1 MEKSRVSRVMEKLL
15 SDKWGSDLKMK
26 FVVDGMLG
34 KLARWLRMLGYD
46 TKYFND
52 MDDDEILKVASE
64 EKRILL
70 TRDYQFFRKAS
81 IHGVKAIFIDGETH
95 AERLA
100 ELSRELN
107 VRLEINIDESRCPKC
122 NSKIRPINK
131 EEVRDK
137 IPESTY
143 KTYNEFWVCTRCG
156 QVYWKGSHW
165 RKINNTLDKVKR
177 ITLKMEETH

>member
-1 MEKSRVSRVMEKLL
+1 
-15 SDKWGSDLKMK
+15 MK

-52 MDDDEILKVASE
+52 VDDDEILKVASE

-81 IHGVKAIFIDGETH
+81 IHGVRAIFIDGETP
-95 AERLA
+95 AEKLA
-100 ELSRELN
+100 ELTRELN
-107 VRLEINIDESRCPKC
+107 VRLEVNIDESRCPKC
-122 NSKIRPINK
+122 NARIKPIDK
-131 EEVRDK
+131 ERVKDK
-137 IPESTY
+137 VPKSTY
-143 KTYNEFWVCTRCG
+143 RIYNEFWVCTGCG

-165 RKINNTLDKVKR
+165 KKINSTLNRVKQIASR
-177 ITLKMEETH
+177 GS

>member
-1 MEKSRVSRVMEKLL
+1 MR
-15 SDKWGSDLKMK
+15 

-52 MDDDEILKVASE
+52 MNDDEILRFASE

-70 TRDYQFFRKAS
+70 TRDYQFFRKAN
-81 IHGVKAIFIDGETH
+81 IHGVRAVYVKGRTH

-100 ELSRELN
+100 ELFRKLHIKLELN
-107 VRLEINIDESRCPKC
+107 IEESRCPKC
-122 NSKIRPINK
+122 NAEIRPASK
-131 EEVRDK
+131 EEVKDK
-137 IPESTY
+137 VPDSTR
-143 KTYNEFWVCTRCG
+143 KFYNEFWICSECG

-165 RKINNTLDKVKR
+165 KKINNTLNKAR
-177 ITLKMEETH
+177 QITAQN

>member
-1 MEKSRVSRVMEKLL
+1 MR
-15 SDKWGSDLKMK
+15 KWLRKMK

-52 MDDDEILKVASE
+52 MDDDEILKVAYE

-70 TRDYQFFRKAS
+70 TRDYQFFKKAS
-81 IHGVKAIFIDGETH
+81 ILGVKAVFVDGETH

-107 VRLEINIDESRCPKC
+107 IRLEININESRCPKC
-122 NSKIRPINK
+122 NAKIKPISK
-131 EEVRDK
+131 EEVRNRVHK
-137 IPESTY
+137 STY
-143 KTYNEFWVCTRCG
+143 KTYDEFWICTGCN
-156 QVYWKGSHW
+156 QIYWKGSHW
-165 RKINNTLDKVKR
+165 RKIKSTLNKAKQ
-177 ITLKMEETH
+177 ITPKK

>member
-1 MEKSRVSRVMEKLL
+1 MIDME
-15 SDKWGSDLKMK
+15 
-26 FVVDGMLG
+26 FAVDGMLG

-46 TKYFND
+46 TKYFNN

-81 IHGVKAIFIDGETH
+81 THGVRAIFVEGRTH

-100 ELSRELN
+100 ELSRQLN
-107 VRLEINIDESRCPKC
+107 IRLEIDINMSRCPKC
-122 NSKIRPINK
+122 NARIRQVNK
-131 EEVRDK
+131 EEVKDRVPK
-137 IPESTY
+137 L
-143 KTYNEFWVCTRCG
+143 TYNLYDEFWVCLECN

-165 RKINNTLDKVKR
+165 RKINSTLNHARR
-177 ITLKMEETH
+177 IDSGK